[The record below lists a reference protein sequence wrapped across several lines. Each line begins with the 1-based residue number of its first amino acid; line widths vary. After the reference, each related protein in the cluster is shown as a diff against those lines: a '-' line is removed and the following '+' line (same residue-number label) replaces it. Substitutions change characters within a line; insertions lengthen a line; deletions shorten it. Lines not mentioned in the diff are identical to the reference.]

1 MSKPRRRIVLVRKAQ
16 FQLSNA
22 TLGTENDAYR
32 RTLRILWRKKLYVT
46 RDESIIFLLG
56 GYCPHGQIF
65 LSGDYFASLG

>member
-32 RTLRILWRKKLYVT
+32 RTLRIL
-46 RDESIIFLLG
+46 
-56 GYCPHGQIF
+56 
-65 LSGDYFASLG
+65 